1 MYRLYT
7 HNDLDG
13 VACGILFSLAFGER
27 VDVRYNSVS
36 GLNFQVER
44 YFERMNDRMKKE
56 DFLFITDLSVNDE
69 MAEKINEFV
78 LGGGKAKL
86 IDHHKT
92 ALHFNDYTW
101 GDVKVEDE
109 NGTLTSAAP
118 LVYEYLVHEKHLQKN
133 GSLDEFVELVRQYD
147 TWDWDIHNNFKAK
160 NLNDLFFMVSI
171 EDFEERIV
179 PRLQAGDHFEFD
191 EFEQK
196 LLEMEENKIDR
207 YIRRKKREI
216 VQINSNG
223 LYGGIVHAES
233 YHSELG
239 NELGKEFPHLDYISI
254 LNLGGKK
261 ISFRTIHD
269 NVDVSAVAGEFG
281 GGGHAKAAGCS
292 MNGEAYTR
300 YIDHAFPLDPIRQD
314 AAKNVYNQKDSKF
327 GCLYENRDRD
337 LFLIYTDGK
346 QFFISLVNNENLGP
360 YESFS
365 DAERHLRREFGAA
378 LAKDEVYVKYLE
390 SLVFNIVIKQRPSS
404 NT

>member
-1 MYRLYT
+1 MYRLFT

-13 VACGILFSLAFGER
+13 VACGILFRLAFGER
-27 VDVRYNSVS
+27 VEVRYNSVS

-56 DFLFITDLSVNDE
+56 DLLFITDLSVNSE

-78 LGGGKAKL
+78 LAGGKAKL

-101 GDVKVEDE
+101 GDVKVEDQ
-109 NGTLTSAAP
+109 NGTLTSAAS
-118 LVYEYLVHEKHLQKN
+118 LVYEYLVNEKHLQKN
-133 GSLDEFVELVRQYD
+133 ESIDEFVELVRQYD
-147 TWDWDIHNNFKAK
+147 TWDWDILKNYKAK
-160 NLNDLFFMVSI
+160 NLNDLFFMISI

-179 PRLQAGDHFEFD
+179 PRLQTGEHFEFD

-196 LLEMEENKIDR
+196 LLEMEEDKIDR

-239 NELGKEFPHLDYISI
+239 NELGKEFLHLDYIAI
-254 LNLGGKK
+254 INLGGKK

-269 NVDVSAVAGEFG
+269 NVDVSAVAGEYG

-292 MNGEAYTR
+292 MSGEAYTR
-300 YIDHAFPLDPIRQD
+300 YIDEAFPLDPIRQD
-314 AAKNVYNQKDSKF
+314 AARNVYNLKESKN
-327 GCLYENRDRD
+327 GCLYENRERN
-337 LFLIYTDGK
+337 LFLIYAEGK
-346 QFFISLVNNENLGP
+346 EYFVSLSNNDKLGP

-365 DAERHLRREFGAA
+365 DAERHLKRDYGAA
-378 LAKDEVYVKYLE
+378 LARDEIYVPYLE
-390 SLVFNIVIKQRPSS
+390 SIVFKHVITK
-404 NT
+404 

>member
-13 VACGILFSLAFGER
+13 VACGILFRLAFGER

-109 NGTLTSAAP
+109 NGTLTSAAS

-207 YIRRKKREI
+207 YIWRKKREI

-239 NELGKEFPHLDYISI
+239 NELGKEFPHLDYIAI

-365 DAERHLRREFGAA
+365 DAERHLRIEFGAA

-404 NT
+404 IT